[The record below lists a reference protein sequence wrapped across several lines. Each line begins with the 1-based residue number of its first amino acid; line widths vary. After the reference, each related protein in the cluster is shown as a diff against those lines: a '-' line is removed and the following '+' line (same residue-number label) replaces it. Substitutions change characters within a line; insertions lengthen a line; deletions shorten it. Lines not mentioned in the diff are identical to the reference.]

1 LDNFLNLAILLK
13 VFMMSETRQEKKRTP
28 GIYVSTLYFAEG
40 FPYTVVN
47 LMSVIF
53 LKAIGA
59 SNQLI
64 GLTSFLYL
72 PWTLKGLWGPIV
84 DLYATR
90 RRWLLSMQLICG
102 VLFLI
107 LAAVTLTPAVLAA
120 SILVFLVIAF
130 ASATHD
136 IAIDGFYL
144 DALDKDQ
151 QAFYVGFRTTTYK
164 IAWLV
169 GNGGLVYLAG
179 SLAERYLTGTDA
191 SGAKIYSDLSFDL
204 LGSSFTIHAVEFGWA
219 AAFAAGAAIF
229 LLVYFFH
236 AWYLPYPK
244 PLRAAETVR
253 AEKHGFS
260 RAFKTYFTQ
269 YRIGW
274 IITYVLIFRLGD
286 AFMLKMAPP
295 FLMDSP
301 DKGGLA
307 ITTSQMGVLY
317 GTVGV
322 IFLLV
327 GGIVGGILIA
337 KQGLKRWMWPTAVLQ
352 NSAIVLYWFLAMH
365 KPNLLWVYV
374 VNSFEQFS
382 YGLGVSAY
390 TVFLMRT
397 VRPEFKASHYAI
409 TTAFMAA
416 GVMLPGIF
424 SGYLQAWMGYQNY
437 FLMSFL
443 VAIPG
448 LFTIFFLPLSEQEQE
463 IKHAV

>member
-1 LDNFLNLAILLK
+1 MNDQL
-13 VFMMSETRQEKKRTP
+13 KKRSA
-28 GIYVSTLYFAEG
+28 GVWVSILYFAEG

-53 LKAIGA
+53 LKDLGA
-59 SNQLI
+59 SNELI

-72 PWTLKGLWGPIV
+72 PWVLKGLWGPVV
-84 DLYATR
+84 DIYSTK
-90 RRWLLSMQLICG
+90 RRWILTTEVVCILLF
-102 VLFLI
+102 VL
-107 LAAVTLTPAVLAA
+107 LAFGALSPSVLAA
-120 SILVFLVIAF
+120 SITIFALIAF

-151 QAFYVGFRTTTYK
+151 QAFYVGFRATTYK
-164 IAWLV
+164 IAWLA
-169 GNGGLVYLAG
+169 GNGGLVFVAGYLAG
-179 SLAERYLTGTDA
+179 QHVIGTNPDG
-191 SGAKIYSDLSFDL
+191 SRIFQSISFAFF
-204 LGSSFTIHAVEFGWA
+204 GNSYTIHPLGLGWA
-219 AAFAAGAAIF
+219 VAFGLGGLIF
-229 LLVYFFH
+229 LLIYLFQL
-236 AWYLPYPK
+236 WYLPYPK
-244 PLRAAETVR
+244 PFVAEQKDTTER
-253 AEKHGFS
+253 HSFFDS
-260 RAFKTYFTQ
+260 FRTYLTQ

-274 IITYVLIFRLGD
+274 IVTYVLIFRLGD

-295 FLMDSP
+295 FLMDRL

-307 ITTSQMGVLY
+307 ISTANMGILY

-322 IFLLV
+322 VFLLL
-327 GGIVGGILIA
+327 GGILGGFIIA
-337 KQGLKRWMWPTAVLQ
+337 KQGLKKWMWPTALLQ
-352 NSAIVLYWFLAMH
+352 NSAIVLYWLLAMY
-365 KPNLLWVYV
+365 KPSMPLVYV

-397 VRPEFKASHYAI
+397 IRPEYKASHYAI

-416 GVMLPGIF
+416 GVLIPGII
-424 SGYLQAWMGYQNY
+424 SGYLQTWLGYEHF

-448 LFTIFFLPLSEQEQE
+448 LATIAFLPLED
-463 IKHAV
+463 KT